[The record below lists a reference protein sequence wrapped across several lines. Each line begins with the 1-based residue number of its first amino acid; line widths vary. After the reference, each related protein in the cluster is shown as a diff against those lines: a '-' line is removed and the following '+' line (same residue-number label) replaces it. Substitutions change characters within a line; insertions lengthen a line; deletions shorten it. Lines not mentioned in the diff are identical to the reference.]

1 MRKGN
6 NRNQTSRITSGR
18 FYKVKDNVTATTVA
32 DGEKTTD
39 INVRRA
45 AFVGMGRVCLFYVT
59 DFNSH
64 LGGRHLAFEAQ
75 LG

>member
-6 NRNQTSRITSGR
+6 NRNQTSKITSGR
-18 FYKVKDNVTATTVA
+18 FYKDNVTDTTVA

-45 AFVGMGRVCLFYVT
+45 AFVGMGRVCLFYIT

-64 LGGRHLAFEAQ
+64 LGGRHLAFETQ